1 MKNSQREFKKEEILS
16 SIDEDYYKNNGLTN
30 EQVNELKKY
39 KFTNT
44 FRKNLTES
52 YLWIIFRNL
61 FNWFN
66 IILISLA
73 VVFLIVGV
81 GWKNSEYG
89 ITKYM
94 FLLPVFINIT
104 IGLVQEIKAKKTVDK
119 LKILN
124 IPKVK
129 VIREGEE
136 LFIDQEEVVLF
147 DLIILERGVQVPV
160 DGLILDG
167 FISLNESLLT
177 GEQKEKKHDIG
188 ENILAGTIV
197 NSGSAKIKAL
207 AVGEDTYSFKLK
219 NDIVKQRKPKS
230 EMTGGVRILVLALSI
245 LVIPFAVITG
255 YTAYNNFIGTDKID
269 INSISS
275 YVTQNIAVEVG
286 TTIIGAIPTGLVLIT
301 SARCAVSIL
310 ELYKKNMSIKDL
322 SAVEGL
328 AYSNV
333 VCFDKTGTLTTETMK
348 LESIDFF
355 DNDPDS
361 VKEHLSVLIKNVP
374 DNSETINA
382 IRRYIDVESSLKV
395 RDVIPFSSSTKF
407 SGCHFDN
414 DTSLYALGAP
424 QFLLNKDDKILDI
437 VKKEAEKGFRVLVF
451 VKKDA
456 LENIYPLA
464 LVKLSDEIRP
474 NAYKSLELLVKSNV
488 QVKII
493 SGDDPLTV
501 SYIAHRLNLPG
512 WDKVVNMQEIGPDAD
527 LTKIVTENTIFGR
540 TTPEQKRDLI
550 VALNKAGKKTTMV
563 IDALNDLLA
572 AKAANCSICISHKSG
587 ASAATQIADVTILD
601 GDFDHLPDLI
611 KEGRKSINS
620 MERSSTLF
628 LMKSFM
634 TLGLSAFSPLF
645 GHLPYSIEGLYV
657 VTGCIIGLGG
667 TLLGLEDCN
676 EEIKGHF
683 LKNVLSRAIPAGI
696 FMCIPVI
703 AVQLLCYFG
712 VFPYAIYQTR
722 FEGTME
728 DIINLG
734 GQIGQGITFKEF
746 NILLKEAT
754 IAGKEARNILLN
766 ATIVL
771 EEPVCILTAC
781 IAAMAVMARTCMP
794 LNKYR
799 LMVLGICFG
808 FAFISII
815 VLPNIFLGMDFIS
828 SEHKYSFVWIFSKDS
843 NIYYIGGYPLIYSWL
858 IVFFIVSFPLYS
870 LFRNFSDRFI
880 FRTTNKFEKIFQ
892 KVDFSKD
899 NSIQNS
905 FESYSD

>member
-1 MKNSQREFKKEEILS
+1 MKNDKRAIRREEIIS
-16 SIDEDYYKNNGLTN
+16 TIDEDYYKNNGLTLK
-30 EQVNELKKY
+30 QVEFLKKN

-52 YLWIIFRNL
+52 YLWIILRNI

-73 VVFLIVGV
+73 IVFLIVGV
-81 GWKNSEYG
+81 GYKNSEYG
-89 ITKYM
+89 VTKYM
-94 FLLPVFINIT
+94 FLLPVAINIT

-129 VIREGEE
+129 VIREGQE
-136 LFIDQEEVVLF
+136 LLIEQEEVVLF
-147 DLIILERGVQVPV
+147 DLVVLERGVQVPV
-160 DGLILDG
+160 DGIILDG
-167 FISLNESLLT
+167 FLSLNESLLT
-177 GEQKEKKHDIG
+177 GEQKEKKHGID

-197 NSGSAKIKAL
+197 NSGNAKIKAL
-207 AVGEDTYSFKLK
+207 AVGEETYSFKLK

-230 EMTGGVRILVLALSI
+230 EMTNGVKILVLALSI
-245 LVIPFAVITG
+245 LVIPFAIITG

-269 INSISS
+269 INYISS

-355 DNDPDS
+355 DNDPNS
-361 VKEHLSVLIKNVP
+361 VKEYLSVLIKNVP

-382 IRRYIDVESSLKV
+382 IRRYIDVESNLNVK
-395 RDVIPFSSSTKF
+395 DIIPFSSTTKF
-407 SGCHFDN
+407 SGCHFEDDN
-414 DTSLYALGAP
+414 YLYALGAP
-424 QFLLNKDDKILDI
+424 QFLLGKNDPILEI
-437 VKKEAEKGFRVLVF
+437 VKKEAEKGLRVLVF
-451 VKKDA
+451 IKKDNG
-456 LENIYPLA
+456 ENIYPLA
-464 LVKLSDEIRP
+464 LIKLSDEIRP

-501 SYIAHRLNLPG
+501 SYIAKRLNLPG
-512 WDKVVNMQEIGPDAD
+512 WDKIVNMQEIGPDAD
-527 LTKIVTENTIFGR
+527 LTKLVTENTIFGR

-572 AKAANCSICISHKSG
+572 AKAANCSICIAHKSG
-587 ASAATQIADVTILD
+587 ASAATQISDVTILD

-611 KEGRKSINS
+611 KEGRKCINS

-667 TLLGLEDCN
+667 TLLGLEDTN

-683 LKNVLSRAIPAGI
+683 LKNVLSKAIPAGL

-703 AVQLLCYFG
+703 TVQFFCFYN

-722 FEGTME
+722 FEGVLE
-728 DIINLG
+728 DVSLLG
-734 GQIGQGITFKEF
+734 KTIPFKEF
-746 NILLKEAT
+746 NVMLKEAT
-754 IAGKEARNILLN
+754 IAGKEVRDALLN
-766 ATIVL
+766 TTIVL

-781 IAAMAVMARTCMP
+781 IASMAVMFRTCMP

-799 LMVLGICFG
+799 LMILGICFS
-808 FAFISII
+808 FALISII
-815 VLPNIFLGMDFIS
+815 VFPNIFLGMDYIS

-880 FRTTNKFEKIFQ
+880 FRTTTKFEKIFQ

-899 NSIQNS
+899 DSIHSS